1 MTAFR
6 ILLHICLSTTPSECM
21 AGWESGDCGVRVN
34 QKCVVTT
41 LSTCAMHAFYN
52 RCSNCILIRQSYTA
66 LRLKKS
72 LCCSFICPF
81 NTFVLKSIS
90 NQLPFFVGD
99 FVHFSSFPT
108 RESQLNHA
116 KPISRWIDTCPRSL
130 YKSTRNVKKW
140 MSIQGNGWA
149 PHLVHFPW
157 CMTHGMLGGA
167 PAPPWP
173 WVTRAGVGNGWI
185 ICVPV
190 IDGMG

>member
-1 MTAFR
+1 MLIGDDLAYTRLYIYPGELLVHIDMTTFR
-6 ILLHICLSTTPSECM
+6 ILLHICLSTAPIECM
-21 AGWESGDCGVRVN
+21 AGWQSGDCGVTVN
-34 QKCVVTT
+34 QKCV
-41 LSTCAMHAFYN
+41 AAY
-52 RCSNCILIRQSYTA
+52 
-66 LRLKKS
+66 
-72 LCCSFICPF
+72 
-81 NTFVLKSIS
+81 FVLKSVS
-90 NQLPFFVGD
+90 NQLPFFCWRLRA
-99 FVHFSSFPT
+99 FQAPT

-116 KPISRWIDTCPRSL
+116 KPISTWIDTCPRSL